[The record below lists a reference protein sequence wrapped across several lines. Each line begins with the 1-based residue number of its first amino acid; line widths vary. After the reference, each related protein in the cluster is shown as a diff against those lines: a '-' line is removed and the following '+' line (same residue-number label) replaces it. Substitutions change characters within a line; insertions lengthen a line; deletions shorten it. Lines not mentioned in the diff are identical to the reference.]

1 MYSLFLIIL
10 YIDLLLPKDAEI
22 IWQGKPWF
30 LPADLPSKQALV
42 VISLQEE
49 LTRGKISAYR
59 EVIKL
64 YTELLKIKNGGIKI
78 GVLSDLSFKQ
88 LMELIVFVSKEILG
102 GITTEDEDIEKKTLT
117 EMEKNKEI

>member
-1 MYSLFLIIL
+1 MKVLDL
-10 YIDLLLPKDAEI
+10 DLLLPKDAEI
-22 IWQGKPWF
+22 IWQGKTWF

-64 YTELLKIKNGGIKI
+64 YTELLVRFRWRSNDIAF
-78 GVLSDLSFKQ
+78 LWSLFD
-88 LMELIVFVSKEILG
+88 ELDWTHSSII
-102 GITTEDEDIEKKTLT
+102 
-117 EMEKNKEI
+117 